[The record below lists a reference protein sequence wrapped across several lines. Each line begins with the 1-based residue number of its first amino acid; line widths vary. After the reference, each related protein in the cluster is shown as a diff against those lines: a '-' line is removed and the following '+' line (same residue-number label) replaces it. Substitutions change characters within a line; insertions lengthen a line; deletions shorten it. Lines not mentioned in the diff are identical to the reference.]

1 MISKVTTLRLGSVA
15 FFLLFAL
22 SSLDASSLLGRA
34 KLYPTGGT
42 LPGPVAVGD
51 VNGDGRPDLLM
62 VDACAWSG
70 YEYCTGSGVG
80 VVLSTGKGK
89 FKHSSMYLT
98 GGTWATSLALGD
110 VNGDGRLDV
119 VVANFENVGVLLG
132 NGDGTFQGAQTFGS
146 GSNADAIAL
155 ADVNGDGKLDLILG
169 SDILYLGNG
178 DGTFQ
183 AAQSYGSGGYGIA
196 VADVNGDGK
205 PDMLFAGN
213 GLSVVLGNGNGTFQL
228 VQNYPSGGYWPYSV
242 YVADLDG
249 DGKLDAVV
257 ANYASSNVGVLLGN
271 GDGTFQPVQVL
282 DPGGFSPDAVIVA
295 DFDAD
300 GKADIAVFNQYS
312 NAAIGVL
319 LGNGDG
325 TFRAPQMFDVG
336 GPGSGGMAVGNLTGS
351 AMPDLVVSTCHAV
364 RHCVKGFFAVLANTT
379 AGYITTTA
387 LNSNLNP
394 SKYGQAV
401 TFTAVVSSLGP
412 TPTGRVKFMDG
423 TKGLGAVALS
433 SGEAKLTKAKLAV
446 GTHSITAEYLGDDAN
461 AKSTSSVLEQVVQ

>member
-1 MISKVTTLRLGSVA
+1 MLRKLTATRLGGLA
-15 FFLLFAL
+15 LFILFAL

-42 LPGPVAVGD
+42 MPGPVAVGD
-51 VNGDGRPDLLM
+51 LNGDGRPDLLM
-62 VDACAWSG
+62 VDPCAWSG

-89 FKHSSMYLT
+89 LKYSSMYST
-98 GGTWATSLALGD
+98 GGTWATSLAVGD

-132 NGDGTFQGAQTFGS
+132 NGDGTFQSAQTFGS

-155 ADVNGDGKLDLILG
+155 ADLNGDGKLDLILG

-183 AAQSYGSGGYGIA
+183 PAQSYGSGGYGIA

-205 PDMLFAGN
+205 PDMIFAGD
-213 GLSVVLGNGNGTFQL
+213 GVSVVLGNGDGTFQP
-228 VQNYPSGGYWPYSV
+228 VQNYPSGGYWPYSI
-242 YVADLDG
+242 YVADVNG
-249 DGKLDAVV
+249 DGILDAVV
-257 ANYASSNVGVLLGN
+257 ANYASDNVGVLLGN

-282 DPGGFSPDAVIVA
+282 DPGGFSPDAVVVA

-300 GKADIAVFNQYS
+300 GKADIAVFNQFS
-312 NAAIGVL
+312 NAAVGVL

-325 TFRAPQMFDVG
+325 TFQAPQMFDVG
-336 GPGSGGMAVGNLTGS
+336 GPGAGGMAIGNLTGS
-351 AMPDLVVSTCHAV
+351 AMPDLVVTTCRAV
-364 RHCVKGFFAVLANTT
+364 RHCVKGFFSVLANTT
-379 AGYITTTA
+379 TGYITTTA
-387 LNSNLNP
+387 LSSNLNP
-394 SKYGQAV
+394 SKHGQTV

-412 TPTGRVKFMDG
+412 TPTGSVKFLDG
-423 TKGLGAVALS
+423 TKGLGTVALS
-433 SGEAKLTKAKLAV
+433 GGVAELIKSKLAV
-446 GTHSITAEYLGDDAN
+446 GTHPITAQYLGDDAN
-461 AKSTSSVLEQVVQ
+461 AKSTSQVLEQVVQ